1 MSEIPLFPWWLTLSF
16 AAWAAIGPLIGLLVG
31 HMLTRSWQRQQWLM
45 DNKKQEYRE
54 LLSAISHTIVALIN
68 SQAFDNNNPNA
79 LKVELMNLSKDVYRI
94 FGDRIFIADDM
105 ARTQL
110 RERWMGAI
118 NEFLRNCNVETF
130 ALRVYEIKETL
141 VKLAVE
147 SKN

>member
-31 HMLTRSWQRQQWLM
+31 HILTRSWQRQQWLM

-54 LLSAISHTIVALIN
+54 LLSAISHTFVALVS

-79 LKVELMNLSKDVYRI
+79 LRVELMNLSKDVHRI
-94 FGDRIFIADDM
+94 LGDRIFIADDL

-110 RERWMGAI
+110 RERWMGAT

-130 ALRVYEIKETL
+130 ALRVHEITEAL